1 MGEEIFEEEEQIA
14 QERAF
19 DEERVLQR
27 PIRTLPTL
35 QPPMLSIFL
44 YRVDFNKAMR
54 AGWSGVG
61 SLDGRSH
68 LPLDL
73 HFLLT
78 AWAAN
83 AEFELRILGRAMQC
97 LETYPSLSGPL
108 LAGPSWAT
116 GDSVQVVLEEISTE
130 AVMRTFDSLPYDG
143 HGEPMSFLDVAENF
157 GVFLDHA
164 CGGVCACTTC
174 HIHVREGEAG
184 ISEPEEK
191 ELDRL
196 DQAAG
201 IELKSRLGCQAVIE
215 KPGTVV
221 VEIPAWN
228 RNYVSEGH

>member
-1 MGEEIFEEEEQIA
+1 MAGFDCIA
-14 QERAF
+14 ATGRSLERLLTQAF
-19 DEERVLQR
+19 QPPDNPLDIATTVKATL
-27 PIRTLPTL
+27 IRTEDFEHVGTTSSAV

-83 AEFELRILGRAMQC
+83 AEYELRILGRAMQC

-108 LAGPSWAT
+108 LTGPTWAP

-130 AVMRTFDSLPYDG
+130 AVMRTFDSLPHDYKLSI
-143 HGEPMSFLDVAENF
+143 PYVAR
-157 GVFLDHA
+157 V
-164 CGGVCACTTC
+164 V
-174 HIHVREGEAG
+174 
-184 ISEPEEK
+184 
-191 ELDRL
+191 RL
-196 DQAAG
+196 DGLRAVPPPDVRTAVAGVTASAA
-201 IELKSRLGCQAVIE
+201 A
-215 KPGTVV
+215 
-221 VEIPAWN
+221 
-228 RNYVSEGH
+228 